1 MTGEF
6 AIVWAHTDRLLEGF
20 CNTVWLSVLAT
31 VLALAI
37 AGPITIA
44 LMARNPVLRAAVRAL
59 VDGMRCVPFL
69 LLAYIIYYGLPT
81 LGVRFDNWTSGLC
94 ALVID
99 NAAYMAEILRGAWA
113 SLPREHI
120 DAAHAFGFSGWRFFR
135 RIILPPIMV
144 ACVPVMGNQ
153 TIQIIKDSAFLTIIA
168 VPELTHEASAIQSM
182 YYVPFA
188 AFVSA
193 VALYWLLCR
202 VVEMLV
208 AWVERRSEAMR

>member
-1 MTGEF
+1 
-6 AIVWAHTDRLLEGF
+6 
-20 CNTVWLSVLAT
+20 
-31 VLALAI
+31 
-37 AGPITIA
+37 
-44 LMARNPVLRAAVRAL
+44 
-59 VDGMRCVPFL
+59 
-69 LLAYIIYYGLPT
+69 
-81 LGVRFDNWTSGLC
+81 
-94 ALVID
+94 
-99 NAAYMAEILRGAWA
+99 
-113 SLPREHI
+113 
-120 DAAHAFGFSGWRFFR
+120 
-135 RIILPPIMV
+135 MV
-144 ACVPVMGNQ
+144 ACIPVMGNQ

>member
-1 MTGEF
+1 MTREF
-6 AIVWAHTDRLLEGF
+6 AIVWAHKDRLLEGF
-20 CNTVWLSVLAT
+20 SNTVWLSVLAT
-31 VLALAI
+31 MLALAI

-44 LMARNPVLRAAVRAL
+44 LMARNPVLRAAARAL

-81 LGVRFDNWTSGLC
+81 LGVRFDNWTAGLC
-94 ALVID
+94 ALVIY

-120 DAAHAFGFSGWRFFR
+120 DAAHAFGFSGWRLFR